1 MDWLTNFVWHGLIWH
16 NDKLFGIQWSVWK
29 VVGWTGNAV
38 FSSRFLVQW
47 YATEKKKRVVVPV
60 AFWWLSLLGS
70 LLLLVYA
77 FRKTDSAFIYAYLF
91 PWIPYTRNLIIHYRH
106 KMAHTD
112 CPGCGK
118 SCPPQSNFCPNC
130 GVKLP

>member
-47 YATEKKKRVVVPV
+47 YAT
-60 AFWWLSLLGS
+60 
-70 LLLLVYA
+70 
-77 FRKTDSAFIYAYLF
+77 
-91 PWIPYTRNLIIHYRH
+91 
-106 KMAHTD
+106 
-112 CPGCGK
+112 
-118 SCPPQSNFCPNC
+118 
-130 GVKLP
+130 